1 MYILNKNPKEYVI
14 NIKEDNHIINM
25 HTDPTISCK
34 NIDGLEV
41 SSFVN
46 IKSNANKIDD
56 KKLKTKQKEII
67 NINSDFS

>member
-25 HTDPTISCK
+25 HTDPTISWK
-34 NIDGLEV
+34 NMDGLEV